1 MPVAM
6 IQDWAGGGHSTQ
18 NYDAITGRMGVR
30 ENPPDG
36 CIVHTAGFLPDGSF
50 RIFDVWESR
59 EHFERFMQDRLM
71 PAVKEVVA
79 AAGDDAPP
87 PTTTMY
93 DLHGFMVP

>member
-6 IQDWAGGGHSTQ
+6 IQDWAEGGHNTQ
-18 NYDAITGRMGVR
+18 NYDAITKLMGVQ

-36 CIVHTAGFLPDGSF
+36 LIVHTAGFLPDGTF

-59 EHFERFMQDRLM
+59 EHFERFQRDRLM
-71 PAVKEVVA
+71 PVVREVVA
-79 AAGDDAPP
+79 ASGADAPP

-93 DLHGFMVP
+93 DLHGFQKP

>member
-6 IQDWAGGGHSTQ
+6 VQDWPDGGHDTT
-18 NYDAITGRMGVR
+18 NYDAITEKMGAR

-36 CIVHTAGFLPDGSF
+36 LIVHTAGALENGAF

-71 PAVKEVVA
+71 PAIKEVVGA
-79 AAGDDAPP
+79 TGADAPP
-87 PTTTMY
+87 PEMTMY
-93 DLHGFMVP
+93 DLHGFMKL